1 MCLCTLSTGCC
12 VSSGCVRKRRHCPW
26 NSLGT
31 GRICRSSQNAAK
43 DSRDTTIKGWFL
55 TKFLPFCF
63 SHTNAII
70 SVSFFDLQTL
80 IFCGF
85 GRIFQVWTLLT
96 QFFLFRFW
104 KISLICL
111 EGKWITPRLGTTILF
126 PSSQQLPR
134 LRLGPL
140 KGFLNWHSA
149 LQGPSTCLV
158 HCFRSYIES
167 STPLVVTS

>member
-1 MCLCTLSTGCC
+1 MTCDQTSRMCLCTLSTGCC
-12 VSSGCVRKRRHCPW
+12 VSSGCVRKRRRCPW
-26 NSLGT
+26 NSWGT

-43 DSRDTTIKGWFL
+43 DSSDTTIKGWFL
-55 TKFLPFCF
+55 PKFLPFCF

-104 KISLICL
+104 KISLICQ
-111 EGKWITPRLGTTILF
+111 EGKLMTPLHGSTILF
-126 PSSQQLPR
+126 RSLSNSLVSVSNPWKAFWADTAPFKGPR
-134 LRLGPL
+134 LASCVASG
-140 KGFLNWHSA
+140 
-149 LQGPSTCLV
+149 T
-158 HCFRSYIES
+158 
-167 STPLVVTS
+167 T